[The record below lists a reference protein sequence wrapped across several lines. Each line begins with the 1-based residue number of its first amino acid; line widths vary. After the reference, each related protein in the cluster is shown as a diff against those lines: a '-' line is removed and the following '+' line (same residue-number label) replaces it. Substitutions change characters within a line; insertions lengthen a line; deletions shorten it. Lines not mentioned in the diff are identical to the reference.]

1 MKDLLDKIFPTLSDE
16 LIIVISLIIGL
27 LVTASLILFLVKK
40 IFPKTNISELAART
54 RSWWIM
60 AGMFIGA
67 VFISYN
73 ISYFFLAFLSFI
85 AFRELYSVLGF
96 READRGALF
105 WGILAIPIQYY
116 LAYLAWYGAFIIF
129 IPVVMFLVLPLRLVL
144 KGDTHGITKSMA
156 LLQWILM
163 LSVFGISHLAYLL
176 SLPELPGFSSGGR
189 GLLLFLVFLTE
200 INDVMQFIW
209 GKLLGR
215 HKILPK
221 ISPNKTWE
229 GFLGGVISTTVIGYF
244 LGFLTPLS
252 APNVILVS
260 ALIAIAGFSGDVVIS
275 AIKRDKGIKD
285 MGNSIPGHG
294 GVFDRID
301 SLAYTA
307 PVFFHL
313 VYYIAY
319 LEEKMEKRFMQSV
332 AMRIIYKGVFH
343 WFLKL
348 IVGVQ
353 FTDCQFLKKE
363 KQFIIL
369 ANHNSHL
376 DTLSLLSSLPGNLL
390 WKVKPVAA
398 EDYFGKT
405 RFQASISNFFINTLL
420 IRRKGEKDSEHDPI
434 RKMLEAID
442 AGYSLILF
450 PEGTRGK
457 SEQMGKIKSGIARI
471 LSLRPEVK
479 YIPVFM
485 TGMGRSLPKGKMIL
499 LPYKASVYYG
509 IPTLVKSTDTHE
521 ILDQITGDFEVM
533 KEKYQVVID
542 EEEE

>member
-1 MKDLLDKIFPTLSDE
+1 MKELLDIIFPTLSDE

-40 IFPKTNISELAART
+40 ISPKTNISELSART

-105 WGILAIPIQYY
+105 WVILGIPIQYY

-200 INDVMQFIW
+200 INDIMQFIW

-221 ISPNKTWE
+221 VSPNKTWE

-260 ALIAIAGFSGDVVIS
+260 ALLAIAGFSGDVVIS

-285 MGNSIPGHG
+285 MGNSIRGHG

-301 SLAYTA
+301 SLSYTA

-319 LEEKMEKRFMQSV
+319 
-332 AMRIIYKGVFH
+332 
-343 WFLKL
+343 
-348 IVGVQ
+348 
-353 FTDCQFLKKE
+353 
-363 KQFIIL
+363 
-369 ANHNSHL
+369 
-376 DTLSLLSSLPGNLL
+376 
-390 WKVKPVAA
+390 
-398 EDYFGKT
+398 
-405 RFQASISNFFINTLL
+405 
-420 IRRKGEKDSEHDPI
+420 
-434 RKMLEAID
+434 
-442 AGYSLILF
+442 
-450 PEGTRGK
+450 
-457 SEQMGKIKSGIARI
+457 
-471 LSLRPEVK
+471 
-479 YIPVFM
+479 
-485 TGMGRSLPKGKMIL
+485 
-499 LPYKASVYYG
+499 
-509 IPTLVKSTDTHE
+509 
-521 ILDQITGDFEVM
+521 
-533 KEKYQVVID
+533 
-542 EEEE
+542 

>member
-294 GVFDRID
+294 GC
-301 SLAYTA
+301 STG
-307 PVFFHL
+307 
-313 VYYIAY
+313 
-319 LEEKMEKRFMQSV
+319 S
-332 AMRIIYKGVFH
+332 
-343 WFLKL
+343 
-348 IVGVQ
+348 
-353 FTDCQFLKKE
+353 
-363 KQFIIL
+363 
-369 ANHNSHL
+369 
-376 DTLSLLSSLPGNLL
+376 TLWPTLPPYFSFSLLYCLL
-390 WKVKPVAA
+390 
-398 EDYFGKT
+398 
-405 RFQASISNFFINTLL
+405 
-420 IRRKGEKDSEHDPI
+420 
-434 RKMLEAID
+434 
-442 AGYSLILF
+442 
-450 PEGTRGK
+450 RGK
-457 SEQMGKIKSGIARI
+457 DGKKIHAICCHAD
-471 LSLRPEVK
+471 
-479 YIPVFM
+479 YI
-485 TGMGRSLPKGKMIL
+485 
-499 LPYKASVYYG
+499 
-509 IPTLVKSTDTHE
+509 
-521 ILDQITGDFEVM
+521 
-533 KEKYQVVID
+533 
-542 EEEE
+542 

>member
-1 MKDLLDKIFPTLSDE
+1 MKNLLDKIFPTLSDE
-16 LIIVISLIIGL
+16 LIIVISIIIGL

-40 IFPKTNISELAART
+40 ISPKTNISELAART

-163 LSVFGISHLAYLL
+163 LSVFGSSHLAYLL

-200 INDVMQFIW
+200 INDIMQFIW

-221 ISPNKTWE
+221 VSPNKTWE

-252 APNVILVS
+252 APIVILVS
-260 ALIAIAGFSGDVVIS
+260 ALLAIAGFSGDVVIS

-301 SLAYTA
+301 SRSYTA

-319 LEEKMEKRFMQSV
+319 
-332 AMRIIYKGVFH
+332 
-343 WFLKL
+343 
-348 IVGVQ
+348 
-353 FTDCQFLKKE
+353 
-363 KQFIIL
+363 
-369 ANHNSHL
+369 
-376 DTLSLLSSLPGNLL
+376 
-390 WKVKPVAA
+390 
-398 EDYFGKT
+398 
-405 RFQASISNFFINTLL
+405 
-420 IRRKGEKDSEHDPI
+420 
-434 RKMLEAID
+434 
-442 AGYSLILF
+442 
-450 PEGTRGK
+450 
-457 SEQMGKIKSGIARI
+457 
-471 LSLRPEVK
+471 
-479 YIPVFM
+479 
-485 TGMGRSLPKGKMIL
+485 
-499 LPYKASVYYG
+499 
-509 IPTLVKSTDTHE
+509 
-521 ILDQITGDFEVM
+521 
-533 KEKYQVVID
+533 
-542 EEEE
+542 

>member
-1 MKDLLDKIFPTLSDE
+1 MKELLDKIFPTLSDE

-27 LVTASLILFLVKK
+27 LVTASILLFLVKK
-40 IFPKTNISELAART
+40 LSPKTNISELTART

-60 AGMFIGA
+60 AAMFIGA
-67 VFISYN
+67 VFISYD

-116 LAYLAWYGAFIIF
+116 LAYIAWYGAYIIF
-129 IPVVMFLVLPLRLVL
+129 IPVVMFLVLPFRLVL
-144 KGDTHGITKSMA
+144 KGETHGITKSMA

-176 SLPELPGFSSGGR
+176 SLPELPGFNAGGR

-200 INDVMQFIW
+200 INDIMQFVW
-209 GKLLGR
+209 GKLFGR

-221 ISPNKTWE
+221 VSPNKTWE
-229 GFLGGVISTTVIGYF
+229 GFLGGVISTTIIGYF

-252 APNVILVS
+252 GPNVILVS

-275 AIKRDKGIKD
+275 AIKRDKGIK
-285 MGNSIPGHG
+285 GEQHPRTRRCIRPHRLLVLHCSCI
-294 GVFDRID
+294 FSF
-301 SLAYTA
+301 SLL
-307 PVFFHL
+307 HCL
-313 VYYIAY
+313 
-319 LEEKMEKRFMQSV
+319 LDGEMMKKRFMQS
-332 AMRIIYKGVFH
+332 AIMQIIYKGICH

-353 FTDCQFLKKE
+353 FTDCRFLRKE

-376 DTLSLLSSLPGNLL
+376 DTLSLLSSLPGDLL

-398 EDYFGKT
+398 EDYFGRT
-405 RFQASISNFFINTLL
+405 RFQASMSNYFINTLL

-457 SEQMGKIKSGIARI
+457 PEQMGKIKSGIARI
-471 LSLRPEVK
+471 LSLRPELK
-479 YIPVFM
+479 YVPVFM
-485 TGMGRSLPKGKMIL
+485 TGMGRSLPKGKLIL
-499 LPYKASVYYG
+499 LPYKASIHYG
-509 IPTLVKSTDTHE
+509 MPALVKSTDTHE
-521 ILDQITGDFEVM
+521 ILNQVTEDFEEM
-533 KEKYQVVID
+533 KEKYQVIIEED
-542 EEEE
+542 EE

>member
-294 GVFDRID
+294 GVFDRIV

-319 LEEKMEKRFMQSV
+319 
-332 AMRIIYKGVFH
+332 
-343 WFLKL
+343 
-348 IVGVQ
+348 
-353 FTDCQFLKKE
+353 
-363 KQFIIL
+363 
-369 ANHNSHL
+369 
-376 DTLSLLSSLPGNLL
+376 
-390 WKVKPVAA
+390 
-398 EDYFGKT
+398 
-405 RFQASISNFFINTLL
+405 
-420 IRRKGEKDSEHDPI
+420 
-434 RKMLEAID
+434 
-442 AGYSLILF
+442 
-450 PEGTRGK
+450 
-457 SEQMGKIKSGIARI
+457 
-471 LSLRPEVK
+471 
-479 YIPVFM
+479 
-485 TGMGRSLPKGKMIL
+485 
-499 LPYKASVYYG
+499 
-509 IPTLVKSTDTHE
+509 
-521 ILDQITGDFEVM
+521 
-533 KEKYQVVID
+533 
-542 EEEE
+542 

>member
-1 MKDLLDKIFPTLSDE
+1 MKNLLDKIFPTLSDE

-40 IFPKTNISELAART
+40 ISPKTNISELAART

-60 AGMFIGA
+60 AGA

-200 INDVMQFIW
+200 INDIMQFIW

-221 ISPNKTWE
+221 VSPNKTWE

-260 ALIAIAGFSGDVVIS
+260 ALLAIAGFSGDVVIS

-301 SLAYTA
+301 SLSYTA

-319 LEEKMEKRFMQSV
+319 
-332 AMRIIYKGVFH
+332 
-343 WFLKL
+343 
-348 IVGVQ
+348 
-353 FTDCQFLKKE
+353 
-363 KQFIIL
+363 
-369 ANHNSHL
+369 
-376 DTLSLLSSLPGNLL
+376 
-390 WKVKPVAA
+390 
-398 EDYFGKT
+398 
-405 RFQASISNFFINTLL
+405 
-420 IRRKGEKDSEHDPI
+420 
-434 RKMLEAID
+434 
-442 AGYSLILF
+442 
-450 PEGTRGK
+450 
-457 SEQMGKIKSGIARI
+457 
-471 LSLRPEVK
+471 
-479 YIPVFM
+479 
-485 TGMGRSLPKGKMIL
+485 
-499 LPYKASVYYG
+499 
-509 IPTLVKSTDTHE
+509 
-521 ILDQITGDFEVM
+521 
-533 KEKYQVVID
+533 
-542 EEEE
+542 

>member
-1 MKDLLDKIFPTLSDE
+1 MKNLLDKIFPTLSDE

-40 IFPKTNISELAART
+40 ISPKTNISELAART

-105 WGILAIPIQYY
+105 WGILSIPIQYY

-200 INDVMQFIW
+200 INDIMQFIW

-221 ISPNKTWE
+221 VSPNKTWE

-260 ALIAIAGFSGDVVIS
+260 ALLAIAGFSGDVVIS

-294 GVFDRID
+294 GVFD
-301 SLAYTA
+301 TA

-319 LEEKMEKRFMQSV
+319 
-332 AMRIIYKGVFH
+332 
-343 WFLKL
+343 
-348 IVGVQ
+348 
-353 FTDCQFLKKE
+353 
-363 KQFIIL
+363 
-369 ANHNSHL
+369 
-376 DTLSLLSSLPGNLL
+376 
-390 WKVKPVAA
+390 
-398 EDYFGKT
+398 
-405 RFQASISNFFINTLL
+405 
-420 IRRKGEKDSEHDPI
+420 
-434 RKMLEAID
+434 
-442 AGYSLILF
+442 
-450 PEGTRGK
+450 
-457 SEQMGKIKSGIARI
+457 
-471 LSLRPEVK
+471 
-479 YIPVFM
+479 
-485 TGMGRSLPKGKMIL
+485 
-499 LPYKASVYYG
+499 
-509 IPTLVKSTDTHE
+509 
-521 ILDQITGDFEVM
+521 
-533 KEKYQVVID
+533 
-542 EEEE
+542 